1 MDTALVS
8 ALAAVMGSLVGGSAT
23 IATAW
28 ITQKTQSRRDVLNA
42 ELRKRETLYS
52 EFITE
57 CSKLTIDALDHSLD
71 DPEKAFV
78 VYALE
83 NRIRLTSTAPVVE
96 AADQAVG
103 KIMAQVLRAEPHEGP
118 DEGDGTLPA
127 DIFSEAFQR
136 GLPAGAR
143 RPAPRYRMR
152 DYDHD

>member
-1 MDTALVS
+1 MDTALIS

-42 ELRKRETLYS
+42 ELRKRESLYS
-52 EFITE
+52 EFIIE
-57 CSKLTIDALDHSLD
+57 CSKLTIDALDHSLE

-96 AADQAVG
+96 AADQTVG
-103 KIMAQVLRAEPHEGP
+103 KILAQYFAPNLTKDQVKELALSR
-118 DEGDGTLPA
+118 PA
-127 DIFSEAFQR
+127 DPVKPFSEACRKELADLKR
-136 GLPAGAR
+136 GTA
-143 RPAPRYRMR
+143 
-152 DYDHD
+152 

>member
-1 MDTALVS
+1 MDTALIS

-42 ELRKRETLYS
+42 ELRKRESLYS

-57 CSKLTIDALDHSLD
+57 CSKLTIDALDHSLEE
-71 DPEKAFV
+71 PEKAFV

-96 AADQAVG
+96 AADQAVVM
-103 KIMAQVLRAEPHEGP
+103 IMEQYFAPNLTKDQIKEVALSR
-118 DEGDGTLPA
+118 PA
-127 DIFSEAFQR
+127 DPVKAFSEACRQELADLRR
-136 GLPAGAR
+136 GAG
-143 RPAPRYRMR
+143 
-152 DYDHD
+152 

>member
-1 MDTALVS
+1 MDTALIS

-42 ELRKRETLYS
+42 ELKKREKLYS
-52 EFITE
+52 EFIIE
-57 CSKLTIDALDHSLD
+57 CSKLTIDALDHSLE

-96 AADQAVG
+96 AADQTVG
-103 KIMAQVLRAEPHEGP
+103 RIIAQYFAPNLTNDQLKEVALTRS
-118 DEGDGTLPA
+118 A
-127 DIFSEAFQR
+127 DPVKPFSEACRQELADLRR
-136 GLPAGAR
+136 GAG
-143 RPAPRYRMR
+143 
-152 DYDHD
+152 